1 MRARFAV
8 ERADEA
14 RAVDCVG
21 VFSNRLDSRVVGY
34 AVYHRSS
41 ERDGAVPRRLQNP
54 VAVTVFFRSR
64 IFRDGQPFDGGASIT
79 LCKQLLKGRQVVN

>member
-1 MRARFAV
+1 MRAGFSV

-54 VAVTVFFRSR
+54 VAVTVFFRSAYFETVNPLTASR
-64 IFRDGQPFDGGASIT
+64 ALHGA
-79 LCKQLLKGRQVVN
+79 NNF